1 MEMALSHIKVLD
13 LTSNL
18 SGPYCAM
25 LLADQG
31 ADVIKIERPDVGDD
45 MRVTPPFVGE
55 QSAPFMIW
63 NRNKRS
69 MILDLKSKEGLEN
82 FKRLAMDADVI
93 VENYKPGTADRI
105 GIGYKAIKAINPQII
120 YCSISGFGQTGPY
133 APRGGFD
140 LISQSMTAF
149 VFGSLLSKKVRG
161 VQILSPTEIQAILL
175 GGREMREL
183 RQESTLVLVKLKS
196 GLNIQSIAGEGFP
209 VNPLAALTRYYLK
222 VSELAH

>member
-31 ADVIKIERPDVGDD
+31 ADVIKIERPEVGDD
-45 MRVTPPFVGE
+45 MRVTPPFLGD

-69 MILDLKSKEGLEN
+69 MIIDLKAPEGLAT
-82 FKRLAMDADVI
+82 FKRLAADADVI
-93 VENYKPGTADRI
+93 VENYKPGTADKL
-105 GIGYKAIKAINPQII
+105 GIGYDTIKAINPRIV

-133 APRGGFD
+133 AVSYTH
-140 LISQSMTAF
+140 LT
-149 VFGSLLSKKVRG
+149 L
-161 VQILSPTEIQAILL
+161 PTKA
-175 GGREMREL
+175 
-183 RQESTLVLVKLKS
+183 
-196 GLNIQSIAGEGFP
+196 
-209 VNPLAALTRYYLK
+209 
-222 VSELAH
+222 

>member
-45 MRVTPPFVGE
+45 MRVTPPFVGD

-69 MILDLKSKEGLEN
+69 MILDLKSPEGLEN

-93 VENYKPGTADRI
+93 IENYKPTLAFSRVFERL
-105 GIGYKAIKAINPQII
+105 QLH
-120 YCSISGFGQTGPY
+120 CLRSI
-133 APRGGFD
+133 RFD
-140 LISQSMTAF
+140 LHLLTGELKVQLSLQIQDVRCLPHRHPSNALK
-149 VFGSLLSKKVRG
+149 GSLYHLMPHQHRS
-161 VQILSPTEIQAILL
+161 
-175 GGREMREL
+175 
-183 RQESTLVLVKLKS
+183 
-196 GLNIQSIAGEGFP
+196 
-209 VNPLAALTRYYLK
+209 
-222 VSELAH
+222 

>member
-45 MRVTPPFVGE
+45 MRVTPPFVGD

-69 MILDLKSKEGLEN
+69 MILDLKAPEGLEN

-93 VENYKPGTADRI
+93 VENFKPGTADRI
-105 GIGYKAIKAINPQII
+105 GIGYEAIKAINPRVV

-140 LISQSMTAF
+140 VYIGAGSIFGRCGANAREGSGGFRSKHSSNAF
-149 VFGSLLSKKVRG
+149 PPWSSFSLTLLLS
-161 VQILSPTEIQAILL
+161 
-175 GGREMREL
+175 
-183 RQESTLVLVKLKS
+183 
-196 GLNIQSIAGEGFP
+196 
-209 VNPLAALTRYYLK
+209 
-222 VSELAH
+222 